1 MSLLSYTKITVA
13 IVGSVA
19 LVAVFRWMT
28 AYKVPGETES
38 RVDLAT
44 AQRSWPQALESEEAR
59 GRLLSYMRNMPKEV
73 ASNVA
78 PGATPAA
85 APPKPP
91 LDLPTR
97 LARADVAKGER
108 SVSKCAICHTIEKD
122 GPVRIGPNLWGVVGR
137 PVAKAAGFSYSD
149 GMKEKGEKIGTW
161 APNELDIFLTKPEN
175 VVPGTRM
182 TFPGLP
188 DQQERADIITYLNTQ
203 SDNPLPHMR
212 NMPKEV
218 ASNVA
223 PGATPAPP
231 PPEPPLDLP
240 TRLARADVAKGERSV
255 SKCAVCH
262 TIEKGGPVRIG
273 PNLWGVVGRPVAK
286 AAGFSYS
293 DGMKEK
299 GEKTGTW
306 VPNELDI
313 FLTKPENV
321 VPGTRMT
328 FPGLPDQQERAN
340 VILYLNTQ
348 SDNPLPLPK
357 APG

>member
-1 MSLLSYTKITVA
+1 MSLLSYTKITAA

-19 LVAVFRWMT
+19 LVAVFRWIAADVFYAASVEP
-28 AYKVPGETES
+28 AYKVPGVTES

-44 AQRSWPQALESEEAR
+44 MQRRWPQALESEEAR

-85 APPKPP
+85 AAPEPP

-122 GPVRIGPNLWGVVGR
+122 GPVRLGPNLWGVVGR

-161 APNELDIFLTKPEN
+161 
-175 VVPGTRM
+175 
-182 TFPGLP
+182 
-188 DQQERADIITYLNTQ
+188 
-203 SDNPLPHMR
+203 
-212 NMPKEV
+212 
-218 ASNVA
+218 
-223 PGATPAPP
+223 
-231 PPEPPLDLP
+231 
-240 TRLARADVAKGERSV
+240 
-255 SKCAVCH
+255 
-262 TIEKGGPVRIG
+262 
-273 PNLWGVVGRPVAK
+273 
-286 AAGFSYS
+286 
-293 DGMKEK
+293 
-299 GEKTGTW
+299 

-321 VPGTRMT
+321 VPGTRMI
-328 FPGLPDQQERAN
+328 FPGLPDQQERAD
-340 VILYLNTQ
+340 VIIYLNTQ

-357 APG
+357 ASPAT

>member
-85 APPKPP
+85 AAA
-91 LDLPTR
+91 DLPTR

-122 GPVRIGPNLWGVVGR
+122 GPVRV
-137 PVAKAAGFSYSD
+137 
-149 GMKEKGEKIGTW
+149 
-161 APNELDIFLTKPEN
+161 
-175 VVPGTRM
+175 
-182 TFPGLP
+182 
-188 DQQERADIITYLNTQ
+188 
-203 SDNPLPHMR
+203 
-212 NMPKEV
+212 
-218 ASNVA
+218 
-223 PGATPAPP
+223 
-231 PPEPPLDLP
+231 
-240 TRLARADVAKGERSV
+240 
-255 SKCAVCH
+255 
-262 TIEKGGPVRIG
+262 G

-306 VPNELDI
+306 VPNELDT

-321 VPGTRMT
+321 VPGTRMIFPGLPDQQERADIIT
-328 FPGLPDQQERAN
+328 YLNTQSDNPLPDMRNMPKEAPLDLPTRLARADVAKGERSVSKCAICHTIEKDGPVRVGPNLWGVVGRPVAKAAGFSYSDGMKEKGEKTGTWVPNELDTFLTKPENVVPGTRMIFPGLPDQQERAN

>member
-85 APPKPP
+85 APQ

-108 SVSKCAICHTIEKD
+108 SVSKCAVCHTIEKD
-122 GPVRIGPNLWGVVGR
+122 GPVRVGPNLWGVVGR
-137 PVAKAAGFSYSD
+137 SVAKAAGFSYSD

-161 APNELDIFLTKPEN
+161 APNELDIFLTKPQS

-182 TFPGLP
+182 IFLGLP

-203 SDNPLPHMR
+203 SDNPLPL
-212 NMPKEV
+212 PKE
-218 ASNVA
+218 
-223 PGATPAPP
+223 PG
-231 PPEPPLDLP
+231 
-240 TRLARADVAKGERSV
+240 
-255 SKCAVCH
+255 
-262 TIEKGGPVRIG
+262 
-273 PNLWGVVGRPVAK
+273 
-286 AAGFSYS
+286 
-293 DGMKEK
+293 
-299 GEKTGTW
+299 
-306 VPNELDI
+306 
-313 FLTKPENV
+313 
-321 VPGTRMT
+321 
-328 FPGLPDQQERAN
+328 
-340 VILYLNTQ
+340 
-348 SDNPLPLPK
+348 
-357 APG
+357 

>member
-1 MSLLSYTKITVA
+1 MKQRCNVLRHHSIAISGQSVTICYVSLSRSTASTSRKNTPGNRHWASMSLLSCTKITAA

-19 LVAVFRWMT
+19 LVAVFRWIAADVFYAASSVEP
-28 AYKVPGETES
+28 AYKVPGVAES
-38 RVDLAT
+38 AIDLAT
-44 AQRSWPQALESEEAR
+44 AQRRWPQALESEEAR
-59 GRLLSYMRNMPKEV
+59 ARLLSYMRNMPKEV

-78 PGATPAA
+78 PGATA
-85 APPKPP
+85 PP

-122 GPVRIGPNLWGVVGR
+122 
-137 PVAKAAGFSYSD
+137 
-149 GMKEKGEKIGTW
+149 
-161 APNELDIFLTKPEN
+161 
-175 VVPGTRM
+175 
-182 TFPGLP
+182 
-188 DQQERADIITYLNTQ
+188 
-203 SDNPLPHMR
+203 
-212 NMPKEV
+212 
-218 ASNVA
+218 
-223 PGATPAPP
+223 
-231 PPEPPLDLP
+231 
-240 TRLARADVAKGERSV
+240 
-255 SKCAVCH
+255 
-262 TIEKGGPVRIG
+262 GPVRIG

-328 FPGLPDQQERAN
+328 FPGLPDQQERAD
-340 VILYLNTQ
+340 VITYLNTQ

>member
-44 AQRSWPQALESEEAR
+44 AQRSWPQALELEEAR

-85 APPKPP
+85 APA
-91 LDLPTR
+91 DLPTR

-122 GPVRIGPNLWGVVGR
+122 GPVRV
-137 PVAKAAGFSYSD
+137 
-149 GMKEKGEKIGTW
+149 
-161 APNELDIFLTKPEN
+161 
-175 VVPGTRM
+175 
-182 TFPGLP
+182 
-188 DQQERADIITYLNTQ
+188 
-203 SDNPLPHMR
+203 
-212 NMPKEV
+212 
-218 ASNVA
+218 
-223 PGATPAPP
+223 
-231 PPEPPLDLP
+231 
-240 TRLARADVAKGERSV
+240 
-255 SKCAVCH
+255 
-262 TIEKGGPVRIG
+262 G

-306 VPNELDI
+306 VPNELDT

-321 VPGTRMT
+321 VPGTRMIFPGLPDQQERADIIT
-328 FPGLPDQQERAN
+328 YLNTQSDNPLPDMRNMPKEAPLDLPTRLARADVAKGERSVSKCAICHTIEKDGPVRVGPNLWGVVGRPVAKAAGFSYSDGMKEKGEKTGTWVPNELDTFLTKPENVVPGTRMIFPGLPDQQERAN

>member
-1 MSLLSYTKITVA
+1 MSLLRYTKITVA

-85 APPKPP
+85 A
-91 LDLPTR
+91 
-97 LARADVAKGER
+97 
-108 SVSKCAICHTIEKD
+108 
-122 GPVRIGPNLWGVVGR
+122 
-137 PVAKAAGFSYSD
+137 
-149 GMKEKGEKIGTW
+149 
-161 APNELDIFLTKPEN
+161 
-175 VVPGTRM
+175 
-182 TFPGLP
+182 
-188 DQQERADIITYLNTQ
+188 
-203 SDNPLPHMR
+203 
-212 NMPKEV
+212 
-218 ASNVA
+218 
-223 PGATPAPP
+223 

>member
-188 DQQERADIITYLNTQ
+188 DQQERA
-203 SDNPLPHMR
+203 
-212 NMPKEV
+212 
-218 ASNVA
+218 
-223 PGATPAPP
+223 
-231 PPEPPLDLP
+231 
-240 TRLARADVAKGERSV
+240 
-255 SKCAVCH
+255 
-262 TIEKGGPVRIG
+262 
-273 PNLWGVVGRPVAK
+273 
-286 AAGFSYS
+286 
-293 DGMKEK
+293 
-299 GEKTGTW
+299 
-306 VPNELDI
+306 
-313 FLTKPENV
+313 
-321 VPGTRMT
+321 
-328 FPGLPDQQERAN
+328 N